1 MVQTLRRFG
10 GIGMARLG
18 VLHTIGV
25 AALALVFPAQAQV
38 QQGPADQRLVAYVEA
53 PMPDG
58 VDRLCFAYLPHS
70 GQTVSHWPVTGAYP
84 ILEASYQFID
94 YTVDPGGKTLT
105 VTGLYSSKPWLK
117 PGSVSITAQIYADPA
132 KSPCSPQSWPRMG
145 FLPSDTGT
153 TAPIEGATLSP
164 PASDASRVRGQ
175 ADPELDQDFSQAP
188 EDDEGWCMEHT
199 HSASALNR
207 CWAVQH
213 HEKQLTPEDVER
225 YGPHIVIRPPP
236 VPPKGSC
243 IEYNGSLICR

>member
-1 MVQTLRRFG
+1 
-10 GIGMARLG
+10 MARLG
-18 VLHTIGV
+18 GLRGIGG
-25 AALALVFPAQAQV
+25 AALVTLLAALPVHAQR
-38 QQGPADQRLVAYVEA
+38 DQRLVAYVEA

-58 VDRLCFAYLPHS
+58 VDRLCFAYLPSS

-84 ILEASYQFID
+84 ILEASYQFVD

-145 FLPSDTGT
+145 FAT
-153 TAPIEGATLSP
+153 TAPIEGATLNP
-164 PASDASRVRGQ
+164 PANDMSRVRGQ
-175 ADPELDQDFSQAP
+175 PDDDVNQDFSQAP
-188 EDDEGWCMEHT
+188 EDDAGWCMAHT

-213 HEKQLTPEDVER
+213 HEKQPTQEEIER
-225 YGPHIVIRPPP
+225 YGPHIVIQPPP

-243 IEYNGSLICR
+243 IEYNGSRICR